1 MSNSAEVTRKPS
13 AKRSA
18 FLTVLAAVI
27 VAAALFTSSIHAQ
40 NGKAFE
46 CSDRT
51 LEGTYGIQIQGTRPV
66 PPHLGGGREDV
77 IGVVLRTYDGFGNIS
92 QIGNVKGLVT
102 GIVPDQAGFGT
113 VVVSANCTAIAYFNP
128 APGIVIEERMVI
140 LHQGTEVRAM
150 TLSPAGLM
158 VTGVAKRIDRR

>member
-1 MSNSAEVTRKPS
+1 MSNSAKVTREPS
-13 AKRSA
+13 VKRSA
-18 FLTVLAAVI
+18 FITGLAAAI
-27 VAAALFTSSIHAQ
+27 VAATLFTSPIHAQ
-40 NGKAFE
+40 NGRAFA
-46 CSDRT
+46 CNDRT

-66 PPHLGGGREDV
+66 PPSLGGGREDV
-77 IGVVLRTYDGFGNIS
+77 IGVVLRTYDGFGNFS

-102 GIVPDQAGFGT
+102 GIVPDQLGFGT
-113 VVVSANCTAIAYFNP
+113 VVVSANCTAIALFQP
-128 APGIVIEERMVI
+128 APGVVIEERLVI